1 MEETKRVMIL
11 GCNNAI
17 LCYNAEDKIGE
28 IFEVS
33 HESEVAVW
41 VIDPTQPN
49 DKNLW
54 VYHKDCIPVVGYS
67 NERH

>member
-1 MEETKRVMIL
+1 MKEPKRVMIL
-11 GCNNAI
+11 GCNNPV
-17 LCYNAEDKIGE
+17 LWYNEQIGE
-28 IFEVS
+28 IYEVA

-41 VIDPTQPN
+41 VSNPTKPN